1 MLAGRRVMM
10 PSNRTDPH
18 ERAQRLARII
28 VGEIVL
34 YHKDR
39 IVEAIKNDT
48 LFESL
53 ERELEEGRRYYE
65 KNVDPSVCAQT
76 DYFDRAVVD
85 ILVKGQG
92 SVESEI
98 W

>member
-1 MLAGRRVMM
+1 MVTM
-10 PSNRTDPH
+10 PPNRTDPH

-28 VGEIVL
+28 MGEIVL

-39 IVEAIKNDT
+39 IVEAIKNDS
-48 LFESL
+48 LFEAL
-53 ERELEEGRRYYE
+53 ERELEEGRKYYE
-65 KNVDPSVCAQT
+65 KNVDPFVRAQT

-85 ILVKGQG
+85 VLVKGQG
-92 SVESEI
+92 NIESKI

>member
-1 MLAGRRVMM
+1 MA
-10 PSNRTDPH
+10 PNQKDPH

-34 YHKDR
+34 YHKDA
-39 IVEAIKNDT
+39 IVEAIKNDS
-48 LFESL
+48 LFEVL
-53 ERELEEGRRYYE
+53 ERELEKGRNYYD
-65 KNVDPSVCAQT
+65 KNVDPSVRAQA
-76 DYFDRAVVD
+76 DYFDQAVVD

-92 SVESEI
+92 NVESKI

>member
-1 MLAGRRVMM
+1 MQ
-10 PSNRTDPH
+10 PNRTDPH

-28 VGEIVL
+28 MGEIVL
-34 YHKDR
+34 YHKEK

-48 LFESL
+48 LFEAL

-65 KNVDPSVCAQT
+65 KNVDATVYAET

-85 ILVKGQG
+85 ILIKGQG
-92 SVESEI
+92 SVESDI

>member
-1 MLAGRRVMM
+1 MAPNRRD
-10 PSNRTDPH
+10 SH

-39 IVEAIKNDT
+39 IIEAIRNDS
-48 LFESL
+48 LFEVL
-53 ERELEEGRRYYE
+53 EHELDEGRKYYE
-65 KNVDPSVCAQT
+65 KNVDETVRAQT
-76 DYFDRAVVD
+76 GYFDQALVD
-85 ILVKGQG
+85 ILVKGHG
-92 SVESEI
+92 NIDSKI

>member
-1 MLAGRRVMM
+1 MQ
-10 PSNRTDPH
+10 PNRTDPH

-28 VGEIVL
+28 MGEIVL
-34 YHKDR
+34 YHKDK

-48 LFESL
+48 LFEAL

-65 KNVDPSVCAQT
+65 KNVDATVYAET

-85 ILVKGQG
+85 ILIKGQG
-92 SVESEI
+92 SVESDI

>member
-1 MLAGRRVMM
+1 M
-10 PSNRTDPH
+10 PLNRTDPH

-28 VGEIVL
+28 LGEIVL
-34 YHKDR
+34 YHKER
-39 IVEAIKNDT
+39 IIEAIKNDT
-48 LFESL
+48 LFDAL

-65 KNVDPSVCAQT
+65 KNVDPSVYAET

-92 SVESEI
+92 SVESNI

>member
-1 MLAGRRVMM
+1 MAT
-10 PSNRTDPH
+10 NRKDTH

-28 VGEIVL
+28 VSEIVL
-34 YHKDR
+34 YHRER
-39 IVEAIKNDT
+39 IIEAIKNDA
-48 LFESL
+48 LFEVL
-53 ERELEEGRRYYE
+53 ERELAEGRKYYE
-65 KNVDPSVCAQT
+65 KNIDPAVLADT

-92 SVESEI
+92 SVESKI

>member
-1 MLAGRRVMM
+1 MASTQR
-10 PSNRTDPH
+10 DPH
-18 ERAQRLARII
+18 ERAQRLARLI

-39 IVEAIKNDT
+39 IVAAIKNDR
-48 LFESL
+48 LFEDL
-53 ERELEEGRRYYE
+53 ERELDEGRAYYE
-65 KNVDPSVCAQT
+65 KNVDPTVRAQT
-76 DYFDRAVVD
+76 GYFDQAVVD

-92 SVESEI
+92 NVDSKI